1 MVESSKSSLTGEEGA
16 EHSGVEWNWIV
27 FSGTRAT
34 NTCLVGLFCDKAW
47 AELEPLCLPTCP
59 SPPLS
64 LGTSE
69 WETSHWTAKMCS
81 RLLPL
86 TLGLKSVDWSD
97 CQVLTLGS
105 SVLEFLQCE
114 NYVLTKHAEPQNLRS
129 DGVLR
134 LQTPKVEMNK
144 MCLLINSIFSGIS
157 IEETKIHL

>member
-16 EHSGVEWNWIV
+16 EHAGVEWNWIV
-27 FSGTRAT
+27 FSGTRNT

-86 TLGLKSVDWSD
+86 TLGLKSMDWSD

-105 SVLEFLQCE
+105 SVLEFFQCE
-114 NYVLTKHAEPQNLRS
+114 NYVSNKTCRTSKSQILRS
-129 DGVLR
+129 L
-134 LQTPKVEMNK
+134 
-144 MCLLINSIFSGIS
+144 
-157 IEETKIHL
+157 ETTNTQSRNEQDAPSYKFYFLWDKHWRN